1 MVAKVGDDVFG
12 SGTLQNFKEHGIDVD
27 HVGVTKDAATG
38 VATILV
44 DQEGQN
50 CIVIVPGAN
59 FLLSNEDLLTA
70 EEIIAGAKVLICQL
84 EIKPEVTLKA
94 LQLGKKHKV
103 CTVLNAA
110 PGVGGLGQEF
120 FDATDILCVNE
131 SEAEL
136 IIGNSYT
143 ITDLQSAQEAVK
155 RLQTKCCGMVVLTL
169 GENGV
174 MFCKSKDLPVTHISA
189 EKVKAVDTTGAG
201 DAFVGSMSYFL
212 ACHPDL
218 GMEEVMRRSCS
229 IASQSVLGRGTQTSF
244 PFRKD
249 LPSSLFE

>member
-59 FLLSNEDLLTA
+59 FILSNEDLLTA

-94 LQLGKKHKV
+94 LQLGKKHKGV
-103 CTVLNAA
+103 CSA
-110 PGVGGLGQEF
+110 LG
-120 FDATDILCVNE
+120 
-131 SEAEL
+131 
-136 IIGNSYT
+136 
-143 ITDLQSAQEAVK
+143 
-155 RLQTKCCGMVVLTL
+155 
-169 GENGV
+169 
-174 MFCKSKDLPVTHISA
+174 
-189 EKVKAVDTTGAG
+189 
-201 DAFVGSMSYFL
+201 
-212 ACHPDL
+212 
-218 GMEEVMRRSCS
+218 
-229 IASQSVLGRGTQTSF
+229 
-244 PFRKD
+244 
-249 LPSSLFE
+249 